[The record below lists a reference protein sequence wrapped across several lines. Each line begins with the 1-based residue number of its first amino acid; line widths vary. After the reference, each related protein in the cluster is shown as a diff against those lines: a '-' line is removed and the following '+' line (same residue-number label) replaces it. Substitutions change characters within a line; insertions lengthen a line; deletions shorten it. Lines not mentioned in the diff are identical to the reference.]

1 MSNAIVVSK
10 AKFDALLGKMIG
22 ADPMPYRELVS
33 KTKLRKDG
41 KPKRSSGRKR
51 RVT

>member
-1 MSNAIVVSK
+1 MDK
-10 AKFDALLGKMIG
+10 AKFDALLGKMIN

-41 KPKRSSGRKR
+41 KPKRSSVSKR
-51 RVT
+51 A